1 MGVYICMSFN
11 ISCVIWMIQKKHL
24 TLNGK
29 EFDMLPKKI
38 YLNYVNEDDVDKTWS
53 EEPVSASD
61 CEMNNR
67 EYTDLSQVWH
77 DPSEEPVPGTMILV
91 LFMSGIFTSWRS
103 ISYITD
109 VFRKLRVLK
118 WAYVD
123 DLTIKDSI

>member
-1 MGVYICMSFN
+1 
-11 ISCVIWMIQKKHL
+11 MIQKKHL

-53 EEPVSASD
+53 EEPISASD

-77 DPSEEPVPGTMILV
+77 DISEKPDPEKTILL
-91 LFMSGIFTSWRS
+91 LFKSGSFTSCYSDNWT
-103 ISYITD
+103 YK
-109 VFRKLRVLK
+109 VFKICKVLK
-118 WAYVD
+118 WAYKD
-123 DLTIKDSI
+123 DLIIKDLI

>member
-1 MGVYICMSFN
+1 
-11 ISCVIWMIQKKHL
+11 MIQKKHL

-29 EFDMLPKKI
+29 EFDMLPRKI

-103 ISYITD
+103 ISDITD